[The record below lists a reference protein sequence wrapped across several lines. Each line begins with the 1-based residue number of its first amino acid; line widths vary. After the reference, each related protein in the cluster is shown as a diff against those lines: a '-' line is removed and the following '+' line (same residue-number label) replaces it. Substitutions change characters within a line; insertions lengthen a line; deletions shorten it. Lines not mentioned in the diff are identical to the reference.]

1 MQVVPGSLG
10 SGSTSAVKPPLYARR
25 KCSMKHYDYFANLPD
40 LAFSLRE
47 SSTLFY
53 ETVYVEIFVFQVQVH
68 AYFSMEK
75 IRLNFS

>member
-1 MQVVPGSLG
+1 
-10 SGSTSAVKPPLYARR
+10 
-25 KCSMKHYDYFANLPD
+25 MKHYDYFANLPD

-47 SSTLFY
+47 SSKLFY